1 MSASIIDQSRFL
13 VNTSMVTGKSIQEM
27 EIKIDKLN
35 KKIDQYKKDYSFKDK
50 IVAKLQKKKDLLA
63 KLNKQRSEFDK
74 SLTKTKAKLD
84 NANQTIQDFKAY
96 AIVIEGQKV
105 KQVEAKLQIIIAA
118 KKVLSDDNSK
128 LLLLIKGFQKSLVE
142 KVKERMVT
150 LSHLHLLKEQ
160 KLQAIK

>member
-1 MSASIIDQSRFL
+1 M
-13 VNTSMVTGKSIQEM
+13 
-27 EIKIDKLN
+27 
-35 KKIDQYKKDYSFKDK
+35 
-50 IVAKLQKKKDLLA
+50 
-63 KLNKQRSEFDK
+63 
-74 SLTKTKAKLD
+74 TKTKAKLD

-150 LSHLHLLKEQ
+150 LSHLHLLKE
-160 KLQAIK
+160 

>member
-1 MSASIIDQSRFL
+1 
-13 VNTSMVTGKSIQEM
+13 
-27 EIKIDKLN
+27 
-35 KKIDQYKKDYSFKDK
+35 
-50 IVAKLQKKKDLLA
+50 
-63 KLNKQRSEFDK
+63 
-74 SLTKTKAKLD
+74 LTKTKAKLD

-150 LSHLHLLKEQ
+150 LSHLHLLKE
-160 KLQAIK
+160 